1 MAEEKDFEVVYN
13 VPLRQCKTVPYTMR
27 ANKAVKVVRE
37 YVMRHT
43 KSTEDK
49 VWIDGKVNEAL
60 WAQSIERPP
69 SSIKLKVVKFEDG
82 LVEVSLPE
90 EQ

>member
-1 MAEEKDFEVVYN
+1 MADEKETMVIYN
-13 VPLRQCKTVPYTMR
+13 VPLRQAKTVPYTQR

-60 WAQSIERPP
+60 WAQSIQRPP